1 MIQNAIKTVPAYQN
15 AQMEVYRCVYSSRA
29 NTTSSTKKNCTEEPK
44 KKHKQRSREKKRDEY
59 DNRNFS
65 CWKEILSVQKI
76 QVLDREALS
85 LFLCVHCVRG
95 ANKQAGKKKRVRAR
109 QCRARKQALC
119 SPYLLCWFS
128 KVPYLS
134 MGWFE
139 CAISKRQRA
148 PSRNTA
154 RADKKI
160 KQFYFIILILFQQ
173 FVVVF
178 IFIILLRSERYIL
191 YTYRFSCL
199 LRRAVCV
206 CVRLRVCVFFSRL
219 FCS

>member
-1 MIQNAIKTVPAYQN
+1 MHKWKSTVVYIVPEQTQPALQKKT
-15 AQMEVYRCVYSSRA
+15 AQR
-29 NTTSSTKKNCTEEPK
+29 NQKKNTNNVAGRRRGTNTIIETFLA
-44 KKHKQRSREKKRDEY
+44 EKKFWAYRKFKCLIA
-59 DNRNFS
+59 RLSHSFS
-65 CWKEILSVQKI
+65 VCTVYEGPTS
-76 QVLDREALS
+76 
-85 LFLCVHCVRG
+85 
-95 ANKQAGKKKRVRAR
+95 KQAKKKRVRAR

-206 CVRLRVCVFFSRL
+206 CVRLCVCVFFSRL